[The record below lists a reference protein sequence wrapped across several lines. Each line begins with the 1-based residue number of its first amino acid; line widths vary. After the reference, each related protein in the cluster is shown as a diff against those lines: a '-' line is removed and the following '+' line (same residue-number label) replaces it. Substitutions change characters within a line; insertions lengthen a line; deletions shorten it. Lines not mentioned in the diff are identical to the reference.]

1 LLRDN
6 IKVLEEKIKIMSF
19 LELIFEL
26 PKNKRIVD
34 FKAVADVA
42 KLNIA
47 EVEYLL
53 MRVLN
58 LELIKGEIDQI
69 EGKLY
74 IDWIIPRFM
83 NKERIVSLSRKFE
96 DWNKDVDQTLKRV
109 EDECE

>member
-1 LLRDN
+1 
-6 IKVLEEKIKIMSF
+6 MSF

-58 LELIKGEIDQI
+58 LELIKGEIDQVFHNNYLI
-69 EGKLY
+69 L
-74 IDWIIPRFM
+74 
-83 NKERIVSLSRKFE
+83 L
-96 DWNKDVDQTLKRV
+96 
-109 EDECE
+109 